1 MSLLDHFR
9 LPRSPKPAP
18 PPPIIEEGGPQTR
31 LGRMVARQKG
41 IVPVSGCEAT
51 LEAMESEYSAPLY
64 DASAYSSPI
73 LDPRE
78 D

>member
-9 LPRSPKPAP
+9 LPRLHKAAP
-18 PPPIIEEGGPQTR
+18 PPPVRDEGGPQTR

-41 IVPVSGCEAT
+41 HAPVSMYEAR
-51 LEAMESEYSAPLY
+51 LEALESEYSAPLY
-64 DASAYSSPI
+64 DASAYGSPS
-73 LDPRE
+73 LDRRE

>member
-9 LPRSPKPAP
+9 LPRSHKVAP
-18 PPPIIEEGGPQTR
+18 PPPLTDEGGPQTR

-41 IVPVSGCEAT
+41 VRTAGG
-51 LEAMESEYSAPLY
+51 LEARLEALESEYSAPLY
-64 DASAYSSPI
+64 DASAYSSPTP
-73 LDPRE
+73 DPRE

>member
-9 LPRSPKPAP
+9 LPRSHKPAP
-18 PPPIIEEGGPQTR
+18 PPPIIDEGGPQTR
-31 LGRMVARQKG
+31 LGRMVARQRG
-41 IVPVSGCEAT
+41 VAPVSGHDAR
-51 LEAMESEYSAPLY
+51 LEALESEYSAPLY
-64 DASAYSSPI
+64 DASAYSSPL

>member
-1 MSLLDHFR
+1 MSFMDHFR
-9 LPRSPKPAP
+9 LPRSHRPAP
-18 PPPIIEEGGPQTR
+18 PPPLVDEGGPQTR

-41 IVPVSGCEAT
+41 VSPVTGCQAT
-51 LEAMESEYSAPLY
+51 LEALESEYSAPLY
-64 DASAYSSPI
+64 DASAYSSPL

>member
-9 LPRSPKPAP
+9 LPRSHKAAP
-18 PPPIIEEGGPQTR
+18 PPPLIEEGGPQTR

-41 IVPVSGCEAT
+41 IAPVSGCEAT
-51 LEAMESEYSAPLY
+51 LEAMESEYSAPRY
-64 DASAYSSPI
+64 DASAYSSP
-73 LDPRE
+73 LLEPRE

>member
-1 MSLLDHFR
+1 MSFMDHFR
-9 LPRSPKPAP
+9 LSRLHKAAP
-18 PPPIIEEGGPQTR
+18 PPPLIEEGKPQTR

-41 IVPVSGCEAT
+41 LVPVSEHEAR
-51 LEAMESEYSAPLY
+51 LDALESEYSAPLY

>member
-9 LPRSPKPAP
+9 LPRSHKAAP
-18 PPPIIEEGGPQTR
+18 PPPNIEEGGPKTR

-41 IVPVSGCEAT
+41 IVPVSAHEAR
-51 LEAMESEYSAPLY
+51 LEALESEYSAPLY
-64 DASAYSSPI
+64 DASAYSSSLP
-73 LDPRE
+73 DPGE

>member
-9 LPRSPKPAP
+9 LPRAHKTAP
-18 PPPIIEEGGPQTR
+18 PLPIIDKGGPQTR

-41 IVPVSGCEAT
+41 LVPVSAHDAR
-51 LEAMESEYSAPLY
+51 LEALESEYSAPLY
-64 DASAYSSPI
+64 DASAYGSPS

>member
-9 LPRSPKPAP
+9 LPRSHKAAP
-18 PPPIIEEGGPQTR
+18 PPPIVEEGGPQTR

-41 IVPVSGCEAT
+41 VLPVSGHEAR
-51 LEAMESEYSAPLY
+51 LEALESEYSAPLY
-64 DASAYSSPI
+64 ASSAYSSPL

>member
-9 LPRSPKPAP
+9 LPRAHKPAP
-18 PPPIIEEGGPQTR
+18 PPPIIDKGGPQTR
-31 LGRMVARQKG
+31 LGRMVARQKSP
-41 IVPVSGCEAT
+41 VPISSPEAR
-51 LEAMESEYSAPLY
+51 LDALESEYSAPLY
-64 DASAYSSPI
+64 DASAYGSPS